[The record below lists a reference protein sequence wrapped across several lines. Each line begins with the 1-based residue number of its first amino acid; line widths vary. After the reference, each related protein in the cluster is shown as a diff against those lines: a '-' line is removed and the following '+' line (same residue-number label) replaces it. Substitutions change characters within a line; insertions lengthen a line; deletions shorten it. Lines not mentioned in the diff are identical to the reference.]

1 MGKYKV
7 VSTQDWPFEKL
18 ARYTPQITAAMKQL
32 AEKFPADVTVR
43 DLALELFKGDRLMWL
58 ILDRD
63 DEFVSFCCTSIAT
76 TPAGKKIVTLSS
88 HAGAAGL
95 DCVDDMC
102 STIEAY
108 AWEQG
113 ADYCAAEGRRGW
125 LRELAKHNYREYA
138 VVLRKERP
146 VSLTGGDHLQN

>member
-58 ILDRD
+58 ILDQD

-102 STIEAY
+102 AEIEDF
-108 AWEQG
+108 AWNIG
-113 ADYCAAEGRRGW
+113 ADFCAAEGRRGW
-125 LRELAKHNYREYA
+125 GKQLRDHGYQEYC
-138 VVLRKERP
+138 VVWRKPRP
-146 VSLTGGDHLQN
+146 LSYVLDSDK